1 MIIICHNNDNDAI
14 RGAWPRPQF
23 VWSVPGLQEEDKK
36 EKMEEEEVRPIY
48 SL

>member
-1 MIIICHNNDNDAI
+1 MIIICHNNDNDG

-36 EKMEEEEVRPIY
+36 ERVEEEVRSICFF
-48 SL
+48 